1 MKLRSKILIFL
12 LTTLLVLVVLIS
24 LLFVMILRLKF
35 NYDDSLN
42 PNSQR
47 GFASIDN
54 SVKYISVKTERDCK
68 EIRSFIEERKD
79 ISAIIEALEK
89 KQEDLRQK
97 SSYVYLFSGE
107 KLLYGANLSLL
118 EDLKTY
124 FYPPQIPMKGSLY
137 ICKEERQY
145 LIRGKRVELP
155 KQEPLSFFIISDIA
169 EVDEKS
175 KAVFSEV
182 FVSMVI
188 CLFLAGVMIAV
199 WMNQKIIRPINDLKQ
214 MTRSI
219 VKGDLDTEIRRNN
232 NDEVSELCNDF
243 DDMRIHIKGLLEKN
257 LDTEKTMREMMV
269 NISHDLRTPLT
280 AIKGYTM
287 GLLEGVASTPE
298 KQEKYLKT
306 LGIKTDEM
314 EVLIEELSTFAKLDL
329 NYVPYHFMI
338 VCLDDY
344 LQAGIRSEK
353 TDFELQDIKI
363 LYTRNLR
370 REVMVR
376 IDPVQFDK
384 VMNNILSNAK
394 KYRKPGVTSVVHIK
408 TFEEGEWVRIDVEDN
423 GKGIKE
429 EHISHIF
436 ERFYRVD
443 GSRSVRSGG
452 SGLGLS
458 IAEKIIEKHE
468 GKIEVISQF
477 KVGTTIR
484 IYLKKVDREKGMME
498 GDNR

>member
-1 MKLRSKILIFL
+1 
-12 LTTLLVLVVLIS
+12 
-24 LLFVMILRLKF
+24 
-35 NYDDSLN
+35 
-42 PNSQR
+42 
-47 GFASIDN
+47 
-54 SVKYISVKTERDCK
+54 
-68 EIRSFIEERKD
+68 
-79 ISAIIEALEK
+79 
-89 KQEDLRQK
+89 
-97 SSYVYLFSGE
+97 
-107 KLLYGANLSLL
+107 
-118 EDLKTY
+118 
-124 FYPPQIPMKGSLY
+124 
-137 ICKEERQY
+137 
-145 LIRGKRVELP
+145 
-155 KQEPLSFFIISDIA
+155 
-169 EVDEKS
+169 
-175 KAVFSEV
+175 
-182 FVSMVI
+182 
-188 CLFLAGVMIAV
+188 
-199 WMNQKIIRPINDLKQ
+199 
-214 MTRSI
+214 
-219 VKGDLDTEIRRNN
+219 
-232 NDEVSELCNDF
+232 
-243 DDMRIHIKGLLEKN
+243 
-257 LDTEKTMREMMV
+257 
-269 NISHDLRTPLT
+269 
-280 AIKGYTM
+280 
-287 GLLEGVASTPE
+287 
-298 KQEKYLKT
+298 
-306 LGIKTDEM
+306 M